1 MMLCN
6 KISYLK
12 QILNPCNATLGML
25 MVFNKLTRANA
36 SKNIKHGTHATSSRS
51 QIASL
56 SIALFVFSAN
66 SPTLYAAPSE
76 DIRGIWIDHKEAEK
90 QKVAVLI
97 EDCNGSLCGRIYWM
111 KKPLRD
117 GRPKTDI
124 HNPDPTLRER
134 PLCGL
139 RILNGFRRG
148 EDNTWGHGQIYSPS
162 DGNTF
167 SSTIHLEKEGS
178 IKIRGYIGISLFG
191 KTLEWVRPSEKLEPC
206 A

>member
-6 KISYLK
+6 KISVLN
-12 QILNPCNATLGML
+12 QILNQCNATHG
-25 MVFNKLTRANA
+25 KLIAFKNLIRAIA
-36 SKNIKHGTHATSSRS
+36 SKNIKYAAHV
-51 QIASL
+51 IPFPL
-56 SIALFVFSAN
+56 KIIPLFVALCAFGAS

-76 DIRGIWIDHKEAEK
+76 DIRGIWIDHREAEK

-97 EDCNGSLCGRIYWM
+97 EDCNGALCGRIYWM

-124 HNPDPTLRER
+124 RNPDPALRER

-139 RILNGFRRG
+139 RILNGFKRS
-148 EDNTWGHGQIYSPS
+148 EDNTWGNGQIYSPS

-206 A
+206 I

>member
-1 MMLCN
+1 
-6 KISYLK
+6 
-12 QILNPCNATLGML
+12 
-25 MVFNKLTRANA
+25 MVFKNLTRTSA
-36 SKNIKHGTHATSSRS
+36 SKNIKYAANAVSFLP
-51 QIASL
+51 QITPL
-56 SIALFVFSAN
+56 FFVLFVFGVS

-76 DIRGIWIDHKEAEK
+76 DIRGIWIDHREAGK

-97 EDCNGSLCGRIYWM
+97 EDCNGTLCGRIYWM

-117 GRPKTDI
+117 GRPKTDMR
-124 HNPDPTLRER
+124 NPDPALRER

-139 RILNGFRRG
+139 RILNGFKRS
-148 EDNTWGHGQIYSPS
+148 EDNTWGNGQIYSPS

-206 A
+206 V